1 MREVVATKEQSK
13 NKIIKLN
20 LNRVPEI
27 FIDKSDKES
36 MEKFFAENV
45 EELYIVWD
53 AEKSSSKYYYVR
65 TSEECF
71 KQAQNFSGKVIVA
84 VSINTYKNKVL
95 LGAVE
100 INKEVI
106 RICATTNEKLDHR
119 TMYNGQ
125 AEFNLQT
132 NIFDKKLSNIPEFDF
147 LYEYVMKNK
156 LDGYTVEFTIY
167 DKIVGV
173 NKERIIINEVRNY

>member
-1 MREVVATKEQSK
+1 MKEVIATKEQSK

-36 MEKFFAENV
+36 MENFFARNG
-45 EELYIVWD
+45 EELYVVRD
-53 AEKSSSKYYYVR
+53 AEKSSSKYYYVK
-65 TSEECF
+65 TPEECF
-71 KQAQNFSGKVIVA
+71 KQAQNFLGKVIVA
-84 VSINTYKNKVL
+84 VSINTYKNKIL
-95 LGAVE
+95 LGAIE
-100 INKEVI
+100 INKEVV

-125 AEFNLQT
+125 AEFNYQT
-132 NIFDKKLSNIPEFDF
+132 DIFDKKLSYIPEFDF
-147 LYEYVMKNK
+147 LYEYIIKNK

-167 DKIVGV
+167 DKPVGL
-173 NKERIIINEVRNY
+173 NKEKIIINEVRNY